1 MALYQEGSYG
11 GWVGGVLHT
20 VVLYHGVVMPRGVV
34 LVVRWRST
42 VEAVDFFGRPPTDV
56 ESARLAS
63 LAAATPST
71 VATSSAAAT
80 ASTVATTAVLPA
92 PAPIDIG

>member
-71 VATSSAAAT
+71 VAT
-80 ASTVATTAVLPA
+80 TVVLPA
-92 PAPIDIG
+92 PAPIDTG